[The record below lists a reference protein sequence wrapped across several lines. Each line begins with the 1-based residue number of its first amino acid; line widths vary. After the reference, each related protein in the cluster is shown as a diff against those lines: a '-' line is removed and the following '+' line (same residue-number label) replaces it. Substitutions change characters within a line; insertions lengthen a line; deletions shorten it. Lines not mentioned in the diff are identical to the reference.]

1 MSQSSSRQQRK
12 MMENNLKKQV
22 SQIKL
27 PLAPTPASSN
37 PQNSEFVTKKEMQ
50 LLVQDMQKILNY
62 TKVVDNHVWMLVETL
77 DRKGILN
84 WTDVN
89 ATEALYAAKETKKQD
104 KIKILLE
111 QDLSI
116 PEYLEI
122 VKDDPDLPGYE
133 KLSINPIKDLNL
145 NPYEV
150 GLYLREVYPDMS
162 QEEYLEL
169 GKAWGMTLENF
180 GFKTEGKTE

>member
-12 MMENNLKKQV
+12 MMENNLKKHVNQV
-22 SQIKL
+22 KL
-27 PLAPTPASSN
+27 PLAPTPAATTN
-37 PQNSEFVTKKEMQ
+37 PNSEFVTRKEMQ
-50 LLVQDMQKILNY
+50 LLVQDMQKVLNY

-77 DRKGILN
+77 DRKGLLN
-84 WTDVN
+84 WSDVN
-89 ATEALYAAKETKKQD
+89 ETEALYTEKESKKQD

-122 VKDDPDLPGYE
+122 IKDDPDLPGYE
-133 KLSINPIKDLNL
+133 KLGINPIKDLNL

-150 GLYLREVYPDMS
+150 GSYLREMYPDMT

-169 GKAWGMTLENF
+169 GKTWSMTLEHF
-180 GFKTEGKTE
+180 GFKSESKPE